1 MKISSSS
8 RSLRIFSPGFGS
20 GLRPEN
26 PPPSRT
32 GRPSACSSIEQNH
45 PKHLPSGFRKLRC
58 HQHPGRCPPTRA
70 VRGGRRD
77 LETVIFFTF
86 YYIYLYHVGNQFWG
100 FAMSTLAKLFM
111 SGRSQAIRWPASLRI
126 AASEVLIERVGGAY
140 LIKPRTEASQNLGEW
155 MRGFYDST
163 EPLPE
168 EFLAER
174 SDEPPQVRDW
184 P

>member
-1 MKISSSS
+1 
-8 RSLRIFSPGFGS
+8 
-20 GLRPEN
+20 
-26 PPPSRT
+26 
-32 GRPSACSSIEQNH
+32 
-45 PKHLPSGFRKLRC
+45 
-58 HQHPGRCPPTRA
+58 
-70 VRGGRRD
+70 
-77 LETVIFFTF
+77 
-86 YYIYLYHVGNQFWG
+86 
-100 FAMSTLAKLFM
+100 MSTLAKLFM
-111 SGRSQAIRWPASLRI
+111 IGRSQAIRWPASLRI